1 MCARCHGPSGR
12 GDGPGAPP
20 NVEVADLTDPAWQQS
35 RTDAQIMEAI
45 AKGPGAMPAF
55 EEKLNQPGLEALTR
69 HVRRLAGEG
78 AGGPDAGAD

>member
-1 MCARCHGPSGR
+1 MK
-12 GDGPGAPP
+12 
-20 NVEVADLTDPAWQQS
+20 VADLTDPAWQQS

-55 EEKLNQPGLEALTR
+55 EEKLNEPGLEALTR
-69 HVRRLAGEG
+69 HVRRLGEG